1 MGQSV
6 AFAAAYF
13 LMSPH
18 LKTNIFIDE
27 GGGVA
32 SVVFKIEGWHL
43 MGW

>member
-18 LKTNIFIDE
+18 VKTNIFID

-32 SVVFKIEGWHL
+32 SIVFKIEGWHL